1 MKRKAGILFLWIL
14 GFVFLAAP
22 LSGQNKETIREK
34 KISSITV
41 QEYFV
46 AEGMEKPVIESIENY
61 DENGNLTEIKEF
73 NSKGE
78 LKLWE
83 KYTYNEE
90 GKKLETRFFNA
101 RGKLE
106 SKEVNVYSNGL
117 RVEKHYYN
125 NKDKLIKQ
133 KVYEYEFRE

>member
-1 MKRKAGILFLWIL
+1 MWIL
-14 GFVFLAAP
+14 SFVIITAP
-22 LSGQNKETIREK
+22 LLGQSKTTIREK

-46 AEGMEKPVIESIENY
+46 AEGMDKPVVESIETY
-61 DENGNLTEIKEF
+61 DENGNLLEIKEF

-90 GKKLETRFFNA
+90 GDLVETQFFNT

-106 SKEVNVYSNGL
+106 RKEINVYSNGL
-117 RVEKHYYN
+117 RTEKQYYN
-125 NKDKLIKQ
+125 NKNKLVKH
-133 KVYEYEFRE
+133 KVYEYEYRD

>member
-1 MKRKAGILFLWIL
+1 MNRKAGILFLWIL
-14 GFVFLAAP
+14 SFVIIAAP
-22 LSGQNKETIREK
+22 LLGQSKTTIREK

-46 AEGMEKPVIESIENY
+46 AEGMDKPVVESIETY
-61 DENGNLTEIKEF
+61 DENGNLLEIKEF

-90 GKKLETRFFNA
+90 GDLVETQFFNT

-106 SKEVNVYSNGL
+106 RKEINVYSNGL
-117 RVEKHYYN
+117 RTEKQYYN
-125 NKDKLIKQ
+125 NKNKLVKH
-133 KVYEYEFRE
+133 KVYEYEYRD